1 MNLKSYIRE
10 YQDFPKPEINFKD
23 IAPIL
28 ASYEAMHY
36 IKTQFYNH
44 YKDKSFDIV
53 AGAESRGLIFAAAFA
68 MEVKKGCI
76 MIRKQ
81 GKLPGDTDKIEYG
94 LEYGEAVLEIQKD
107 AIKKGDKVLL
117 VDDLLA
123 TGGTAKAAS
132 KLVEM
137 QGGEVV
143 GHAFIIELSFLKG
156 RNLLKEYD
164 VKTLVTYDK

>member
-1 MNLKSYIRE
+1 
-10 YQDFPKPEINFKD
+10 
-23 IAPIL
+23 
-28 ASYEAMHY
+28 
-36 IKTQFYNH
+36 
-44 YKDKSFDIV
+44 
-53 AGAESRGLIFAAAFA
+53 